1 MVGPTLDEFVL
12 EGKLRV
18 TAELVV
24 VLLLR
29 VAADDVV
36 GFLLALVDLEALEA
50 QPALGR
56 EINTAHVALHASE
69 VRGHSDAI
77 CCLANRW

>member
-1 MVGPTLDEFVL
+1 MVGPTLDELVL

-18 TAELVV
+18 IAEFVV

-36 GFLLALVDLEALEA
+36 GFLLALVDLKALEA

-56 EINTAHVALHASE
+56 EVNTAHVVLHASE
-69 VRGHSDAI
+69 IRGHSNAI
-77 CCLANRW
+77 CCLAN